1 MSMASLRG
9 QPARPLL
16 SAIISTMSGR
26 PRAIA
31 RCLSVPCGIAAGVS
45 VALIFSI
52 RLWQETVY
60 GKETTEQ
67 TVRAGFEIE
76 DTLYCRADCLD
87 WGDAALYRR
96 CRYRHAALPALCH
109 LGSRGTRAAKPLMS
123 GPRISAGEVDSSPFG
138 NFMVAI
144 VSYGQMSLWVVLAEA
159 LVLTALS
166 GFYAAGNLK
175 IDTDTAGMISE
186 DLPTGTV
193 TTAIC
198 NRSPFARCYFVPYI
212 RSPASPRPGRI

>member
-1 MSMASLRG
+1 
-9 QPARPLL
+9 
-16 SAIISTMSGR
+16 
-26 PRAIA
+26 
-31 RCLSVPCGIAAGVS
+31 
-45 VALIFSI
+45 
-52 RLWQETVY
+52 
-60 GKETTEQ
+60 
-67 TVRAGFEIE
+67 
-76 DTLYCRADCLD
+76 
-87 WGDAALYRR
+87 
-96 CRYRHAALPALCH
+96 
-109 LGSRGTRAAKPLMS
+109 MS